1 MNARLLTILNI
12 VALIAVL
19 TVNALANIL
28 PINGL
33 NTGEVS
39 DFYPNLFT
47 PAGFTFSIW
56 SIIYLMLIVFALYQF
71 RIHTKPYFMEL
82 SLWFLL
88 SCVANISWI
97 LAWHHLLIWASVVI
111 MVLLLFS
118 LIRIFLLLQPERLTW
133 AEKFSIKL
141 PFVLYFSWICVAT
154 IANISALLVSLGWEG
169 SFLSP
174 QVWAIILCIVAT
186 LLAIFIAIR
195 FQEPAFL
202 VVLMWALFGIY
213 SKQINTPYQQIATI
227 ALMEIVILA
236 LVFSQLSVRFFRTRK
251 I

>member
-1 MNARLLTILNI
+1 MNARLLTILNS
-12 VALIAVL
+12 VALMAVL

-33 NTGEVS
+33 NTGQVS

-56 SIIYLMLIVFALYQF
+56 SIIYLLLIIFVIYQF
-71 RIHTKPYFMEL
+71 RIRNQPFFAEL

-88 SCVANISWI
+88 SCIANISWI
-97 LAWHHLLIWASVVI
+97 LAWHHLLIWASLAI
-111 MVLLLFS
+111 MIVLLFS
-118 LIRIFLLLQPERLTW
+118 LIRIFLLLQPYRLTW
-133 AEKFSIKL
+133 PEKFWVKL
-141 PFVLYFSWICVAT
+141 PFTFYFSWICVAT
-154 IANISALLVSLGWEG
+154 IANVSALLVSIGWEG
-169 SFLSP
+169 SFLTP
-174 QVWAIILCIVAT
+174 AVWAIVMCIVAT

-213 SKQINTPYQQIATI
+213 SKHMNTTNQQIATI
-227 ALMEIVILA
+227 ALMEIIILA
-236 LVFSQLSVRFFRTRK
+236 LVFSQMSVRFFRERK